1 MKITLDN
8 GLDFL
13 YQWDVNR
20 YVILND
26 IEAGT
31 ALHFTNSDLDNA
43 FVMASE
49 EKDEKVV
56 CDIPNQILTYNK
68 DVLIFVYDGDKTIFS
83 RKIHLIARAKPDDYI
98 YEETELLNISKLSK
112 EIQEL
117 RDSMANSLK
126 LEDNI
131 LSLNSNEKTLSS
143 VELDRDYKKLEN
155 KPQING
161 IELDSNKTG
170 EELSLIDLNKFD
182 NGRLIGIKLFYTKN
196 DLMSWLGQDIGS
208 GRFEIQMSIPSGKYY
223 IIYGIDCTKYI
234 ENTSR
239 GRSVII
245 DNDIDYKD
253 LIVSATDF
261 AAVISNNFF
270 NIISLGESYYNIFE
284 QQISNIN
291 NNAIFNTDEL
301 ILDGNS
307 LI

>member
-8 GLDFL
+8 SLDFL

-20 YVILND
+20 YVVLTD

-49 EKDEKVV
+49 EKDNRVI
-56 CDIPNQILTYNK
+56 CDIPNQILTYDK
-68 DVLIFVYDGDKTIFS
+68 DIIIFVYDGDKTIFS
-83 RKIHLIARAKPDDYI
+83 RKIHLISRAKPDDYI

-117 RDSMANSLK
+117 RDSMANSLR

-131 LSLNSNEKTLSS
+131 LSLNSNEKELSS
-143 VELDRDYKKLEN
+143 VELDRDYSKLEN

-161 IELDSNKTG
+161 IEVSGNKTG

-182 NGRLIGIKLFYTKN
+182 DGRLIGIKLFYTKN

-208 GRFEIQMSIPSGKYY
+208 GRFEIQMSIPNGKYY
-223 IIYGIDCTKYI
+223 IIYGIDYTKYI
-234 ENTSR
+234 ENASR
-239 GRSVII
+239 GRSIII
-245 DNDIDYKD
+245 DNDINYED

-261 AAVISNNFF
+261 AAIISNSFF

-307 LI
+307 LV